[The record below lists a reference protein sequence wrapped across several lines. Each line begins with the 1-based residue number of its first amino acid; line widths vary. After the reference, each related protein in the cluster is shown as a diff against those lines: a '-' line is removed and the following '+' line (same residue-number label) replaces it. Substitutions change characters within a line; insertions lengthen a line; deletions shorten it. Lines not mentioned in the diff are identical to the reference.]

1 MFNCGRLAMVVVA
14 VLLTLGCDSKTRTGP
29 TEAEAPAFARV
40 FPTSPVRLPA
50 FGSWNGSIDGGGSWS
65 FYEEFNP
72 TFKPHPA
79 LTIHL
84 PGRRLV
90 SRTCPNDFACGG
102 TLGNSGDAFMNI
114 IITEEHIKNDPVRFV
129 GIIAWGDSEVFE
141 AVVLDLTAWF
151 SFLVPD
157 NVGLNVNIV
166 IENIKTFIAAQTDG
180 VIRGTTRHVV
190 FQ

>member
-1 MFNCGRLAMVVVA
+1 M
-14 VLLTLGCDSKTRTGP
+14 
-29 TEAEAPAFARV
+29 
-40 FPTSPVRLPA
+40 
-50 FGSWNGSIDGGGSWS
+50 
-65 FYEEFNP
+65 
-72 TFKPHPA
+72 
-79 LTIHL
+79 
-84 PGRRLV
+84 
-90 SRTCPNDFACGG
+90 
-102 TLGNSGDAFMNI
+102 GNSGDAFMNI